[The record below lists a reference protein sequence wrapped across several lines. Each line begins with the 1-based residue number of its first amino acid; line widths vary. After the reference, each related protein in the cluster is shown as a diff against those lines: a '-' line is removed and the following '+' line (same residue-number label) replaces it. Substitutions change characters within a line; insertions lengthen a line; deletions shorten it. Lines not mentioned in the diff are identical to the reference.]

1 MNNIELYK
9 LCLSSVRKQGVG
21 TLTPETFVD
30 WVNRAQTIV
39 VGNKL
44 AGMDANHRHRDD
56 LRPLLVTDD
65 PLDVDGDTAS
75 LPEGYLRF
83 MDISVS
89 IKVSNKVYAPEC
101 IYQSPSR
108 KSKVLRNVY
117 DRPSTRKVYYTIDSE
132 NIKFNLPAGA
142 TDLSGEMSYY
152 KTPDKIVVDRNNM
165 DEKQKLVWNENMI
178 NEIVESFTRLYMAHI
193 GDSRLQHSLAVQ
205 QQTNNNI

>member
-21 TLTPETFVD
+21 SLTPETFVD

-44 AGMDANHRHRDD
+44 AGMDANYRHRDD
-56 LRPLLVTDD
+56 LRPLLVTDE
-65 PLDVDGDTAS
+65 PLEVTGDTAE
-75 LPEGYLRF
+75 LPTGYLRF

-89 IKVSNKVYAPEC
+89 IKVSNGIYAPEC

-108 KSKVLRNVY
+108 KSKVQRNVY

-132 NIKFNLPAGA
+132 GIKFNIPAGA
-142 TDLSGEMSYY
+142 SLSGEMSYY
-152 KTPDKIVVDRNNM
+152 KEPQRIVVDR
-165 DEKQKLVWNENMI
+165 DARVEHTLVWNENMI
-178 NEIVESFTRLYMAHI
+178 NEIVESFTKLYMAHI

-205 QQTNNNI
+205 QQTNNKV

>member
-56 LRPLLVTDD
+56 LRPLLVTDE
-65 PLDVDGDTAS
+65 PLTVTGDSAS
-75 LPEGYLRF
+75 LPTGYLRF

-89 IKVSNKVYAPEC
+89 IVVSNRIYAPEC

-117 DRPSTRKVYYTIDSE
+117 DRPSTRKVYYTIDSDG
-132 NIKFNLPAGA
+132 IKFNLPAGA
-142 TDLSGEMSYY
+142 TLSGEMSYY
-152 KTPDKIVVDRNNM
+152 KTPEKIVVDRNTM
-165 DEKQKLVWNENMI
+165 AEQALVWNENMI
-178 NEIVESFTRLYMAHI
+178 NEIVESFTKLYMAHI

>member
-56 LRPLLVTDD
+56 LRPLLV
-65 PLDVDGDTAS
+65 LDEALSIEGTSAS
-75 LPEGYLRF
+75 LPTDYLRF

-117 DRPSTRKVYYTIDSE
+117 DRPSTRKVYYTIESDD
-132 NIKFNLPAGA
+132 IKFNLPAGA
-142 TDLSGEMSYY
+142 TDLTGEMSYY
-152 KTPDKIVVDRNNM
+152 KTPDKIEVDRTATV
-165 DEKQKLVWNENMI
+165 EKTLVWNENMI

>member
-21 TLTPETFVD
+21 SLTPETFVD

-44 AGMDANHRHRDD
+44 AGMDANYRHRDD
-56 LRPLLVTDD
+56 LRPLLVTDE
-65 PLDVDGDTAS
+65 PLAVTGDTAA
-75 LPEGYLRF
+75 LPTGYLRF

-89 IKVSNKVYAPEC
+89 IVVSNGIYAPEC

-108 KSKVLRNVY
+108 KSKVQRNVY

-132 NIKFNLPAGA
+132 GIKFNIPAGA
-142 TDLSGEMSYY
+142 SLTGEMSYY
-152 KTPDKIVVDRNNM
+152 KEPQRIVVDRNTLA
-165 DEKQKLVWNENMI
+165 EQPLVWNENMI
-178 NEIVESFTRLYMAHI
+178 NEIVESFTKLYMAHI

-205 QQTNNNI
+205 QQTNNKV

>member
-44 AGMDANHRHRDD
+44 AGMDANYRHRDD
-56 LRPLLVTDD
+56 LRPLLVTDE
-65 PLDVDGDTAS
+65 PLEVTGNTAP
-75 LPEGYLRF
+75 LPPGYLRF

-89 IKVSNKVYAPEC
+89 IVVSNRIYAPEC

-108 KSKVLRNVY
+108 KSKVQRNVY

-132 NIKFNLPAGA
+132 GIKFNIPAGA
-142 TDLSGEMSYY
+142 SLSGEMSYY
-152 KTPDKIVVDRNNM
+152 KEPQKIVVDR
-165 DEKQKLVWNENMI
+165 DTLAEQTLVWNENMI
-178 NEIVESFTRLYMAHI
+178 NEIVESFTKLYMAHI

-205 QQTNNNI
+205 QQTNNKV

>member
-56 LRPLLVTDD
+56 LRPLLVTDE
-65 PLDVDGDTAS
+65 PLTVDGDSAA
-75 LPEGYLRF
+75 LPAGYLRF

-89 IKVSNKVYAPEC
+89 IVVSNRIYAPEC

-117 DRPSTRKVYYTIDSE
+117 DRPSTRKVYYTIDSDG
-132 NIKFNLPAGA
+132 IKFNLPAGD
-142 TDLSGEMSYY
+142 TLSGEMSYY
-152 KTPDKIVVDRNNM
+152 KTPKKIVVDRNTM
-165 DEKQKLVWNENMI
+165 AEQALVWNENMI
-178 NEIVESFTRLYMAHI
+178 NEIVESFTKLYMAHI

>member
-56 LRPLLVTDD
+56 LRPLLVTDE
-65 PLDVDGDTAS
+65 PLDVTGTSAS

-89 IKVSNKVYAPEC
+89 IVVSNRIYAPEC

-152 KTPDKIVVDRNNM
+152 KTPEKITVDRTATV
-165 DEKQKLVWNENMI
+165 EKTLVWNENMI

>member
-56 LRPLLVTDD
+56 LRPLLVTDK
-65 PLDVDGDTAS
+65 PLDVTGTSAS

-89 IKVSNKVYAPEC
+89 IVVSNRIYAPEC

-152 KTPDKIVVDRNNM
+152 KTPEKITVDRTATV
-165 DEKQKLVWNENMI
+165 EKTLVWNENMI

>member
-56 LRPLLVTDD
+56 LRPLLVTDER
-65 PLDVDGDTAS
+65 LAVTGDTAP
-75 LPEGYLRF
+75 LPTGYLRF

-89 IKVSNKVYAPEC
+89 IVVSNGIYAPEC

-132 NIKFNLPAGA
+132 GIKFNIPAGA
-142 TDLSGEMSYY
+142 SLSGEMSYY
-152 KTPDKIVVDRNNM
+152 KEPQRIVVDR
-165 DEKQKLVWNENMI
+165 DARVEQTLVWNENMI
-178 NEIVESFTRLYMAHI
+178 NEIVESFTKLYMAHI

-205 QQTNNNI
+205 QQTNNKV

>member
-21 TLTPETFVD
+21 SLTPETFVD

-56 LRPLLVTDD
+56 LRPLLVTDER
-65 PLDVDGDTAS
+65 LTVTGDRAA
-75 LPEGYLRF
+75 LPPGYLRF

-89 IKVSNKVYAPEC
+89 IEVSNGVYAPEC

-132 NIKFNLPAGA
+132 GIKFNIPAGA
-142 TDLSGEMSYY
+142 SLEGEMSYY
-152 KTPDKIVVDRNNM
+152 KEPQRIVVDRNARV
-165 DEKQKLVWNENMI
+165 EQTLVWNENMI
-178 NEIVESFTRLYMAHI
+178 NEIVESFTKLYMAHI

-205 QQTNNNI
+205 QQTNNKV